1 MDNKDDWIFEH
12 HSYAVHMKAIHSS
25 LSHVTNHN
33 LMQLK
38 SSEPFHTASRRT
50 LVKYFSFLQK

>member
-1 MDNKDDWIFEH
+1 MYNKDDWIFEH

-25 LSHVTNHN
+25 LSQVSNLN

-38 SSEPFHTASRRT
+38 SLEPFHIAFRR
-50 LVKYFSFLQK
+50 KSIF